1 MKVMRVLTGLWTL
14 GIVLLL
20 TTPISAKVYINKE
33 DALKLAFPETER
45 VERKT
50 IFLTGEEV
58 EKIEA
63 LSRVR
68 LESKIFTYY
77 AGIGDGGVSGYAFLG
92 SHIVRTKP
100 EVYMIVINPEGSL
113 RQVEILAF
121 YEPEEY
127 LPSRRWYNQFQG
139 KVLDDS
145 LMPRRGLSAVSGA
158 TLSVNGITA
167 EVRKILAIF
176 EVKIQKGGVIR

>member
-1 MKVMRVLTGLWTL
+1 MKVTRALTGLWAL
-14 GIVLLL
+14 VIVLFL
-20 TTPISAKVYINKE
+20 TTPTSAKVYMNKE
-33 DALKLAFPETER
+33 DALKLAFPEAER

-63 LSRVR
+63 LSKTR
-68 LESKIFTYY
+68 LESKIVTYY
-77 AGIGDGGVSGYAFLG
+77 AGIGDGGVAGYAFLG

-100 EVYMIVINPEGSL
+100 VVYMVVINPDGSL
-113 RQVEILAF
+113 KYLEILAF

-127 LPSRRWYNQFQG
+127 LPHRRWFDQFKG
-139 KVLDDS
+139 KVLDNN
-145 LMPRRGLSAVSGA
+145 LWPKRGISAVSSA

-167 EVRKILAIF
+167 EVRKILSIF
-176 EVKIQKGGVIR
+176 EIKILDKRILR

>member
-1 MKVMRVLTGLWTL
+1 MKTMRILTGLWTL
-14 GIVLLL
+14 GILLLL

-33 DALKLAFPETER
+33 DALKLAFPAAAR

-63 LSRVR
+63 LSRVK

-77 AGIGDGGVSGYAFLG
+77 VGIGDGGVASYAFLG

-100 EVYMIVINPEGSL
+100 VVYMVVINPDGRL
-113 RQVEILAF
+113 KYVEILAF
-121 YEPEEY
+121 YEPEEH
-127 LPSRRWYNQFQG
+127 LPSMRWFEQFKG
-139 KVLDDS
+139 KVLDNN
-145 LMPRRGLSAVSGA
+145 LWPKRGISAVSGA

-167 EVRKILAIF
+167 EVRKILSIF
-176 EVKIQKGGVIR
+176 EIKILDKRILR

>member
-1 MKVMRVLTGLWTL
+1 MKVMRALTGLWTL
-14 GIVLLL
+14 VIVILL

-33 DALKLAFPETER
+33 DALKMAFPEAER

-77 AGIGDGGVSGYAFLG
+77 IGIEDEGIAGYAFLG
-92 SHIVRTKP
+92 SHIVRTRP
-100 EVYMIVINPEGSL
+100 VVYMVVINPDGRL
-113 RQVEILAF
+113 KYVEILAF
-121 YEPEEY
+121 YEPEEH
-127 LPSRRWYNQFQG
+127 LPSMRWFDQFKG
-139 KVLDDS
+139 KVLDNN
-145 LMPRRGLSAVSGA
+145 LWPKRGISAVSGA

-167 EVRKILAIF
+167 EVRKILSIF
-176 EVKIQKGGVIR
+176 EIKILDTRILR

>member
-20 TTPISAKVYINKE
+20 TMPISAKVYINKE
-33 DALKLAFPETER
+33 DALKLAFPETVR

-77 AGIGDGGVSGYAFLG
+77 VGIGDESVAGYAFLG

-100 EVYMIVINPEGSL
+100 VVYMVVINPAGSL
-113 RQVEILAF
+113 KYVEILAF

-127 LPSRRWYNQFQG
+127 LPSRRWFDQFKG
-139 KVLDDS
+139 KVLDNN
-145 LMPRRGLSAVSGA
+145 LWPKRGISAVSSA

-167 EVRKILAIF
+167 EVRKILSII
-176 EVKIQKGGVIR
+176 EIKILDKRILR

>member
-1 MKVMRVLTGLWTL
+1 MKVTRVLTGLWTL

-33 DALKLAFPETER
+33 DALKLAFPGAER
-45 VERKT
+45 IERKT

-63 LSRVR
+63 LSKRR
-68 LESKIFTYY
+68 LESKVITYY
-77 AGIGDGGVSGYAFLG
+77 VGIGDDGVSVYAFLG
-92 SHIVRTKP
+92 SQIVRTKP
-100 EVYMIVINPEGSL
+100 LVYMVVMNPDGSL
-113 RQVEILAF
+113 KYVEILAF

-127 LPSRRWYNQFQG
+127 LPHKRWFDQFKG
-139 KVLDDS
+139 KALDNN
-145 LMPRRGLSAVSGA
+145 LWPKRGISAVSGA

-167 EVRKILAIF
+167 EVRKILSIF
-176 EVKIQKGGVIR
+176 EIKILDKRILR

>member
-1 MKVMRVLTGLWTL
+1 MKTMRVLTGLWTL
-14 GIVLLL
+14 GILLLL

-33 DALKLAFPETER
+33 DALKLAFPAAAR

-63 LSRVR
+63 LSRVK

-77 AGIGDGGVSGYAFLG
+77 VGIGDGGVASYAFLG

-100 EVYMIVINPEGSL
+100 VVYMVVINPDGRL
-113 RQVEILAF
+113 KYVEILAF
-121 YEPEEY
+121 YEPEEH
-127 LPSRRWYNQFQG
+127 LPSMRWFEQFKG
-139 KVLDDS
+139 KVLDNN
-145 LMPRRGLSAVSGA
+145 LWPKRGISAVSSA

-167 EVRKILAIF
+167 EVRKILSII
-176 EVKIQKGGVIR
+176 EIKILDKRILR